1 MKSPRLPQRIPE
13 SLKIGTKISFSRT
26 LTAGDVSLFIGAT
39 WDVNPYHTDD
49 SFASQ
54 TPFQQRVVPGLLTAS
69 LLTHLGGLWAFLATE
84 MNFEFLSPVYIGET
98 ITAEAEIVAVDEGR
112 GWVCLACRCI
122 NQAGQD
128 VLRAEI
134 KGFPGQFEERD

>member
-49 SFASQ
+49 
-54 TPFQQRVVPGLLTAS
+54 R
-69 LLTHLGGLWAFLATE
+69 
-84 MNFEFLSPVYIGET
+84 LS
-98 ITAEAEIVAVDEGR
+98 
-112 GWVCLACRCI
+112 
-122 NQAGQD
+122 
-128 VLRAEI
+128 
-134 KGFPGQFEERD
+134 